1 MLSRVH
7 TAVIRGL
14 NAVPVTVETDVAG
27 GMPCFR
33 VVGMPD
39 QAVMESRERVRSA
52 LRNCG
57 LEFPMRRITVN
68 IAPADIRKRG
78 THLDLPIAVGI
89 LLSSGQLPPGEEMED
104 LCLMGELSLDG
115 GIMPVPGVLPM
126 IRMLKQKGFS
136 RVIVP
141 RKNAEEAALVP
152 GIRIYGGDHLGQVA
166 AHYRREKMMEPLAEI
181 TEEELLRRAAAR
193 TESDGMQPDFRDVR
207 GQEAVKRAAMI
218 AAAGGHSLMMTG
230 SPATGKSMIAE
241 RIPSILPAMNYEEIL
256 ETTMIWSGAGLLRED
271 RPLMLHRPFRK
282 PHQRISAAGLTGGGA
297 VVRPGEITL
306 ASGGVLFL
314 DEVGEFRS
322 GVLDQLRV
330 PLEEK
335 VIRITR
341 CGEVFVF
348 PADFLLVAASN
359 PCKCGNFGDPELPC
373 TCSPSSV
380 MRYREKL
387 SGPLLD
393 RIDLHVKMLRPEYEE
408 MKESRT
414 GMSSAEMRE
423 MVTRARELQNCR
435 YEGTGIRLNSQLTG
449 GQIETLVPMDSACS
463 RLLEEAYYSLRL
475 NPRTLHKTRRIAR
488 TIADLEDSPAVRPE
502 HILEALQYRMRRE
515 EWIPG
520 SR

>member
-1 MLSRVH
+1 MCFFLLDTLSPLPR
-7 TAVIRGL
+7 
-14 NAVPVTVETDVAG
+14 
-27 GMPCFR
+27 
-33 VVGMPD
+33 
-39 QAVMESRERVRSA
+39 
-52 LRNCG
+52 LR
-57 LEFPMRRITVN
+57 L
-68 IAPADIRKRG
+68 DIRYQ
-78 THLDLPIAVGI
+78 
-89 LLSSGQLPPGEEMED
+89 S
-104 LCLMGELSLDG
+104 
-115 GIMPVPGVLPM
+115 LPM
-126 IRMLKQKGFS
+126 
-136 RVIVP
+136 
-141 RKNAEEAALVP
+141 
-152 GIRIYGGDHLGQVA
+152 
-166 AHYRREKMMEPLAEI
+166 
-181 TEEELLRRAAAR
+181 T
-193 TESDGMQPDFRDVR
+193 
-207 GQEAVKRAAMI
+207 
-218 AAAGGHSLMMTG
+218 
-230 SPATGKSMIAE
+230 
-241 RIPSILPAMNYEEIL
+241 
-256 ETTMIWSGAGLLRED
+256 
-271 RPLMLHRPFRK
+271 
-282 PHQRISAAGLTGGGA
+282 
-297 VVRPGEITL
+297 
-306 ASGGVLFL
+306 GVLFL

-414 GMSSAEMRE
+414 GMGSAEMRE
-423 MVTRARELQNCR
+423 MVTRARELQNRR

-449 GQIETLVPMDSACS
+449 GQTEALVPMNSACS